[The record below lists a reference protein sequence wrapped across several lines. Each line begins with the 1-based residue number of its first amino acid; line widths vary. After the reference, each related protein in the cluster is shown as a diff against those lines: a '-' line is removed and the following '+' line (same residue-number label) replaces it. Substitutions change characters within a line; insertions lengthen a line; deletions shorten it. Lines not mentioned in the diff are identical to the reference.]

1 MESFIANFF
10 IVIFGILV
18 IGGIFAW
25 VMNYIIEEMQNLATL
40 ELGDVLTIFV
50 IFLIAALIALQM

>member
-1 MESFIANFF
+1 MESFIVNFF
-10 IVIFGILV
+10 MVTFGIIAV
-18 IGGIFAW
+18 GGIFAW

-50 IFLIAALIALQM
+50 IFLIAALIAMQM